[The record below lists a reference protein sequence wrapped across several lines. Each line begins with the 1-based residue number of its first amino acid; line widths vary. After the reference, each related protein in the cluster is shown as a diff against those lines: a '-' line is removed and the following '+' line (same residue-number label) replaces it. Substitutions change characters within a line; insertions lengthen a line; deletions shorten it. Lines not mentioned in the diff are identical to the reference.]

1 MKKFLV
7 CKDEATKDKL
17 LANGFKLLKDED
29 GLYMFLNQEQANF
42 DFSELE
48 IITTNRLNF

>member
-7 CKDEATKDKL
+7 CKDQETKDKL
-17 LANGFKLLKDED
+17 LANGFKLLKYED
-29 GLYMFLNQEQANF
+29 GMYVFLNQETTNF